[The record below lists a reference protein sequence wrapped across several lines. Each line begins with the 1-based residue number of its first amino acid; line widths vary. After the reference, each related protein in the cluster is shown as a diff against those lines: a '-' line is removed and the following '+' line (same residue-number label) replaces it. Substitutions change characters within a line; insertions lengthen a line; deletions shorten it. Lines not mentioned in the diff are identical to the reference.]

1 MIEPFNSKFLLPNK
15 LYRQLSVLMAIRT
28 TARISQHQIAKLTHL
43 SSSMVNNYMK
53 ELQEKKWITISGK
66 TNRTHSYHLTP
77 VGQAELI
84 SLLLNYSSE
93 IIQLYTAAKREV
105 AERIKNLCS
114 EGVRKVALFGAAET
128 AEVVHAAAKDLP
140 LQIEAVVDSNPAKQ
154 GTRFNGL
161 TILAPEELKKKN
173 IDAILIT
180 SFARQTEIQGLIKN
194 LLGDSVKI
202 RTLSDL

>member
-15 LYRQLSVLMAIRT
+15 LYRRLSVLLAIRNK
-28 TARISQHQIAKLTHL
+28 ARISQHKIAELTHL

-53 ELQEKKWITISGK
+53 ELQTKGLITMNGK

-84 SLLLNYSSE
+84 SLLLQYSSE
-93 IIQLYTAAKREV
+93 IIQLYAAAKREV
-105 AERIKNLCS
+105 AERIKILCS
-114 EGVRKVALFGAAET
+114 EGIRKVALFGAAET

-140 LQIEAVVDSNPAKQ
+140 LEIEAVVDSNPIKQ
-154 GTRFNGL
+154 GHRFNGL
-161 TILAPEELKKKN
+161 TIQPPEELKQKKV
-173 IDAILIT
+173 DAILIT
-180 SFARQTEIQGLIKN
+180 SFARQAEIHALIKD
-194 LLGDSVKI
+194 LLGEEVKI

>member
-15 LYRQLSVLMAIRT
+15 LYRQLSVLLAIRT
-28 TARISQHQIAKLTHL
+28 KSRISQHQIAKLTHL

-53 ELQEKKWITISGK
+53 ELQGKKWITIDGK

-114 EGVRKVALFGAAET
+114 EGVHKVALFGAAET

-140 LQIEAVVDSNPAKQ
+140 LQIEAVVDSNPARQ
-154 GTRFNGL
+154 GMRFNGL
-161 TILAPEELKKKN
+161 TIQAPEELKEKN

-180 SFARQTEIQGLIKN
+180 SFARQTEIQDLIKN

>member
-28 TARISQHQIAKLTHL
+28 KARISQHQIAKLTNL

-66 TNRTHSYHLTP
+66 TNRTQSYHLTP

-93 IIQLYTAAKREV
+93 IIQLYTAAKHEV

-154 GTRFNGL
+154 GTRFNGI
-161 TILAPEELKKKN
+161 TIQAPEELKKKN

>member
-28 TARISQHQIAKLTHL
+28 KARISQHQIAKLTHL

-140 LQIEAVVDSNPAKQ
+140 LQIEAVVDSNPARQ
-154 GTRFNGL
+154 GMRFNGL
-161 TILAPEELKKKN
+161 TIQAPEELKEKN